1 MWKFKIIITFFVAF
15 LFCGFIG
22 FIAVQNRVSN
32 ENERT
37 ERLILEHSNRLN
49 DVISKQLHKTQ
60 ALAALVIRGDGTVDN
75 FQKTASVL
83 AVDLPTLANFL
94 LAPDG
99 VVTDVYPLDG
109 NEAVL
114 GLDFFN
120 EAGHAGNLE
129 AILARDTGDLV
140 MAGPFMLRQGIMGLT
155 GRYPVYIDSGAEGM
169 VFWGLVSVS
178 LKFPEALNDTGLS
191 ILDNRDISYEIWRIN
206 PDTLEEQV
214 IAANSDLRST
224 NTSYL
229 ERLVEIHN
237 AQWYFRIYMTGS
249 WYEYPET
256 WISLLVA
263 LSVSLFI
270 AFVMQSK
277 KATEENAARAQDAT
291 QAKSRFLAFMSHE
304 MRTPMNSII
313 GISGIE
319 LENEAYPPDV
329 QDAFGRIN
337 KSGRTL
343 LGIINDI
350 LDLSKVETGKLEIIP
365 VKYDVAGLINDTA
378 QLNVML
384 IGDKNIKFMVKAA
397 ETLPAT
403 LLGDDLRIK
412 QILNNILSNSI
423 KYTNEGTVTLTVDFD
438 DNVAPVDTVAEYG
451 YAASSDMDDNK
462 DVVNLIFTVKDTGRG
477 MSGEQLAVL
486 YDEYMMFNRDVDR
499 NTEGTGLGMNITK
512 RLVEV
517 MGGRIE
523 VESEPGAGS
532 AFTVF
537 LPQESVDANPIGK
550 ELANDL
556 SDFKYSSRKNMTKQI
571 RENLPDYRVL
581 VVDDFE
587 ENLLIIKGFL
597 KPYNLQIDTAASG
610 YEALEKVRAG
620 NTYNIIFMD
629 IMMPGMD
636 GVETLKLLRK
646 EGYMHPVAALTA
658 HVVAGIKDAYIAN
671 GFNDFIPKPFDRT
684 ELDDIIKKYKSND
697 QTIDQ
702 TNDQT
707 NGQTIDQ
714 TGTPLL
720 ISRLKEISFLDVD
733 SALKVA
739 GGMEDIYINTVKI
752 TARMMPER
760 IENIS
765 RHISRDLES
774 FKVEI
779 HGIKSVLANI
789 GAHSLSSNAAQLE
802 RAADD
807 FDVSYINK
815 NYPAFRTELVKLSED
830 LNKVLQLN
838 SAGTGKTGNKTELTK
853 IISKVKTATEDF
865 DSMLALE
872 ILSPYID
879 FKYDTEIDE
888 LLGKIVFSME
898 TSDYDSTLDDIAVM
912 EDLLRG

>member
-462 DVVNLIFTVKDTGRG
+462 DVINLIFTVSDTGQG
-477 MSGEQLAVL
+477 MTKEQLATL
-486 YDEYMMFNRDVDR
+486 YDEYAMFNQEANRKI
-499 NTEGTGLGMNITK
+499 EGTGLGMSITK
-512 RLVEV
+512 NLVQMMKGKMEA
-517 MGGRIE
+517 
-523 VESEPGAGS
+523 ESEPGVGTTFKIYLLQKTTGS
-532 AFTVF
+532 DV
-537 LPQESVDANPIGK
+537 LGK
-550 ELANDL
+550 ELAESL
-556 SDFKYSSRKNMTKQI
+556 SSFEFTNQMNRAKLVR
-571 RENLPDYRVL
+571 DYMPYGSVL
-581 VVDDFE
+581 IVDDVDA
-587 ENLLIIKGFL
+587 NLFVAKGL
-597 KPYNLQIDTAASG
+597 MKPYGFEIETASSG
-610 YEALEKVRAG
+610 FEVLDKTRGGTKYDV
-620 NTYNIIFMD
+620 IFMD
-629 IMMPGMD
+629 HMMPEMD
-636 GVETLKLLRK
+636 GVETTEKLR
-646 EGYMHPVAALTA
+646 EMGYKGVIIALTA
-658 HVVAGIKDAYIAN
+658 NALVGNDEMFAQH
-671 GFNDFIPKPFDRT
+671 GFDGFIPKPIEIHD
-684 ELDDIIKKYKSND
+684 LDDIINKYIRD
-697 QTIDQ
+697 Q
-702 TNDQT
+702 
-707 NGQTIDQ
+707 
-714 TGTPLL
+714 L
-720 ISRLKEISFLDVD
+720 
-733 SALKVA
+733 
-739 GGMEDIYINTVKI
+739 
-752 TARMMPER
+752 
-760 IENIS
+760 
-765 RHISRDLES
+765 
-774 FKVEI
+774 
-779 HGIKSVLANI
+779 
-789 GAHSLSSNAAQLE
+789 GA
-802 RAADD
+802 
-807 FDVSYINK
+807 
-815 NYPAFRTELVKLSED
+815 
-830 LNKVLQLN
+830 
-838 SAGTGKTGNKTELTK
+838 
-853 IISKVKTATEDF
+853 
-865 DSMLALE
+865 
-872 ILSPYID
+872 
-879 FKYDTEIDE
+879 
-888 LLGKIVFSME
+888 
-898 TSDYDSTLDDIAVM
+898 
-912 EDLLRG
+912 